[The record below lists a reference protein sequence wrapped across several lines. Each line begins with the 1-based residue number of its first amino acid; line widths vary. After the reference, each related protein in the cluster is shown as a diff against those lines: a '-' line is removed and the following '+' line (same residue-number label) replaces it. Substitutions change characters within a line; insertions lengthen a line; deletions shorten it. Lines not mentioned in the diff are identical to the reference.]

1 MRREVEIK
9 KIASAFAIDEV
20 KDTCNPASKRGLL
33 YAGFVSGAEW
43 ADAHPHWISIDDEL
57 PPCNVF
63 VLTCDEQENEN
74 LLMLGGNGRWYD
86 KAVGFHRN
94 ITHWMPMPPPPHHI
108 IDANKKVDRVIGTA
122 DHIKTALDVLNKK
135 GGEE

>member
-1 MRREVEIK
+1 MTQEEFLER
-9 KIASAFAIDEV
+9 IDEIMCGTSNAERAYLA
-20 KDTCNPASKRGLL
+20 DL
-33 YAGFVSGAEW
+33 YDEVTA
-43 ADAHPHWISIDDEL
+43 PHWISVEDVL

-63 VLTCDEQENEN
+63 VLTCDGQENVN
-74 LLMLGGNGRWYD
+74 LLMLGGNGGWYD
-86 KAVGFHRN
+86 KAVGLHRN
-94 ITHWMPMPPPPHHI
+94 ITHWMPMPQPPHHI

>member
-1 MRREVEIK
+1 MKRQDKLNEAWCKYMGKFSTEIMQ
-9 KIASAFAIDEV
+9 ALAFAL
-20 KDTCNPASKRGLL
+20 R
-33 YAGFVSGAEW
+33 W
-43 ADAHPHWISIDDEL
+43 ADEHPHWISVEDEL

-94 ITHWMPMPPPPHHI
+94 ITHWMPMPEAPHHI

-122 DHIKTALDVLNKK
+122 DHIKTALYVLNKK
-135 GGEE
+135 GGLE